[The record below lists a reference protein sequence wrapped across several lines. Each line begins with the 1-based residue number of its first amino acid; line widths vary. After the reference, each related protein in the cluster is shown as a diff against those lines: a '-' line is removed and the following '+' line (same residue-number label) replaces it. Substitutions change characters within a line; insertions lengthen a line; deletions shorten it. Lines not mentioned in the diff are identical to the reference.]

1 MIYTIC
7 FYDNECFKWCL
18 VRYLRLQIITQQEL
32 KKVDKYLARE
42 FDFKYIKCLV
52 RIRDTYKI
60 EKMNCI
66 ISSFLVMKA
75 KKNMLDSKIMK
86 EK

>member
-1 MIYTIC
+1 MIYTVC
-7 FYDNECFKWCL
+7 LYDNECFKWCL
-18 VRYLRLQIITQQEL
+18 VRYLRLQIIIH
-32 KKVDKYLARE
+32 KYLARK

-60 EKMNCI
+60 EKMICI

-75 KKNMLDSKIMK
+75 KKNILDSKIMK